1 MFAPET
7 KILVVDDSP
16 ALRQSMLQFLR
27 ELGFQSLHEASDGSI
42 AYEMITESYV
52 TGGPFELIICD
63 WHMGQVSGYQ
73 LLQQIRQSP
82 ALGELPFIMITVE
95 NAVPEVLK
103 AIKGGVSEFIVK
115 PCDRELLQSKL
126 NSAYERSVQKKQR

>member
-7 KILVVDDSP
+7 KVLVVDDSP
-16 ALRQSMLQFLR
+16 ALRQSMIQLLN
-27 ELGFQSLHEASDGSI
+27 ELNFKNVQEASDGSV

-52 TGGPFELIICD
+52 TGGPFELVICD

-82 ALGELPFIMITVE
+82 AIGELPFIMITVE

-103 AIKGGVSEFIVK
+103 AIKGGVSEYIVK
-115 PCDRELLQSKL
+115 PCDLDLLKNKL
-126 NSAYERSVQKKQR
+126 ESAYQRVIQKKK